1 MNLSATATA
10 EVIRRQAATAD
21 ELMALFPGKTLTQVV
36 KALEYARQKGQVHRA
51 GRVSRGLGR
60 PATLYA
66 PGPEPKPQREPAK
79 RVPTCVWDLGLI

>member
-1 MNLSATATA
+1 MSLYAAATT
-10 EVIRRQAATAD
+10 EIRRKPATAD
-21 ELMALFPGKTLTQVV
+21 DLMPLFPGKTLTQIV
-36 KALEYARQKGQVHRA
+36 KALEYARVQGLVHRA

-79 RVPTCVWDLGLI
+79 RVPTCVWDLGMI